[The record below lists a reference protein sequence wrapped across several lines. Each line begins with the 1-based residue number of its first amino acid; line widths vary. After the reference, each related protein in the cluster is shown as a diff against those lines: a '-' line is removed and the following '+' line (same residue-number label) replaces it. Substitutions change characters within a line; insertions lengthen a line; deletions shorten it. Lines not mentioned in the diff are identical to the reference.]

1 MTTADPLSEQDLST
15 AREQLAAGT
24 PHTVWFTAAAVGV
37 PAGGS
42 AKIVAIDD
50 AAEGDFIQ
58 VRPAGTRDTV
68 FCSPNELTRTRP
80 SRKRA
85 TKTATQ
91 AETPAGRGAGRS
103 AAGATQTAA
112 SNGAAVASPGPARPT
127 ASTTGESP
135 KRAPAAPRRSGPA
148 RAAAGRSAEATL
160 TLHSTPDGEWS
171 VEVTSGKKRTVRPS
185 PVAPA
190 AVAKAVRELPAAVG
204 DAVEASLATARQRQA
219 ERVQRLRAE
228 LDAAAEA
235 LRELGG

>member
-37 PAGGS
+37 PVGGS
-42 AKIVAIDD
+42 AKVVAIDD

-85 TKTATQ
+85 TKKAPQ
-91 AETPAGRGAGRS
+91 PE
-103 AAGATQTAA
+103 A
-112 SNGAAVASPGPARPT
+112 SNGAATATPAPTPAPTPTPTPAPAPARPP
-127 ASTTGESP
+127 APTTGESP
-135 KRAPAAPRRSGPA
+135 KRAPAAQRRSGPT
-148 RAAAGRSAEATL
+148 RVAAKRSAEATL

-171 VEVTSGKKRTVRPS
+171 VEVMTGSKRTVRPA

-219 ERVQRLRAE
+219 ERVTRLRAE